1 MRGLGRVF
9 RTLFIERR
17 SLTIVVILFALALFV
32 ALSNGFWLMSRLA
45 NVILIA
51 IPLAYVWTRIN
62 LNNLEVTVER
72 PIDRL
77 QEGNDFEERITVV
90 NRSWF
95 TKLWLEVEDPSD
107 LPGHSA
113 KRIISLGPKQRRT
126 WRTVSRC
133 GRRGQYRIGPLQVTS
148 GDLFGMFRKTKTF
161 GPAQH
166 LLVYPRAVE
175 LPNFSVPP
183 ALLPGEGR
191 FRRPSHLITPNASG
205 VRDYQPGDSF
215 NRIHWR
221 TTARTGNLAVKLFEL
236 DPASDIWLALDLH
249 GEVQR
254 GEGDDGT
261 EEHGVRIAASIARY
275 FLLANRSVGFLAYG
289 AKLHLEEA
297 QRGVSQYTRILE
309 HLALVRASGDVPL
322 ADLLNHESPRFGR
335 HTTLVAITPSTDE
348 SWVVSMQMLA
358 GRGVKLASVLLEP
371 STYGGEASAL
381 LVFGALTAADISTYM
396 VKRSDDL
403 ARTFGSDVDAATT
416 AGGGR

>member
-1 MRGLGRVF
+1 MRGLLRLF
-9 RTLFIERR
+9 RILFVERR
-17 SLTIVVILFALALFV
+17 SLTILTTLFFVALIV
-32 ALSNGFWLMSRLA
+32 ALSNDFWLMSRLA
-45 NVILIA
+45 NVILIV
-51 IPLAYVWTRIN
+51 IPLAYVWTRFN
-62 LNNLEVTVER
+62 LNHLEVSVER
-72 PIDRL
+72 PVDRL
-77 QEGNDFEERITVV
+77 QEGNDFEERITVT
-90 NRSWF
+90 NTSWF
-95 TKLWLEVEDPSD
+95 TKLWLEVADPSD

-113 KRIISLGPKQRRT
+113 KRIISLGPKETRT

-133 GRRGQYRIGPLQVTS
+133 GRRGRYSIGPLQISS
-148 GDLFGMFRKTKTF
+148 GDLFGMFRKTKSF
-161 GPAQH
+161 GRSQYV
-166 LLVYPRAVE
+166 LVYPRAVE

-221 TTARTGNLAVKLFEL
+221 TTARTGDLAVKLFEL
-236 DPASDIWLALDLH
+236 DPASDIWLVLDLH
-249 GEVQR
+249 EDVQS

-275 FLLANRSVGFLAYG
+275 FLLANRSVGFMAYG
-289 AKLHLEEA
+289 TRLHVEEA

-309 HLALVRASGDVPL
+309 QLALVRATGDVTL

-371 STYGGEASAL
+371 STFGGEASAL

-403 ARTFGSDVDAATT
+403 ARTLGSEAGVPAAT
-416 AGGGR
+416 GSGE